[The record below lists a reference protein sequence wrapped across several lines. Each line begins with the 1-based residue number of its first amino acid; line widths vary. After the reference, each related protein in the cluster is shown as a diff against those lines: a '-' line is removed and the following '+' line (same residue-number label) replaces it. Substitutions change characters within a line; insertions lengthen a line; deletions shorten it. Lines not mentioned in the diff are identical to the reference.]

1 METRISFLLM
11 SPDIEELETYS
22 PSTRKIGFTVCWDEN
37 MKVNI
42 NTARIKLAR
51 GPANITA
58 ALCHFGFVSNKLSN
72 CSSVKFFF
80 NSGSASRAF
89 FDK

>member
-42 NTARIKLAR
+42 ILQE
-51 GPANITA
+51 
-58 ALCHFGFVSNKLSN
+58 
-72 CSSVKFFF
+72 
-80 NSGSASRAF
+80 
-89 FDK
+89 